1 MEAVEE
7 DQDPKSPTG
16 SAYPI
21 ITILFFNIT
30 NIRLRLRLDMTG
42 VTTMNPPA
50 TVGPVQPVARAAAM
64 VTAVARHKIWPIIS
78 FLWRRNSLDLKSKV
92 KNNHFHLE
100 IPFCLPGFK
109 RDPSFF
115 HPCTIRHCSRPNH
128 KTWRDLLDRPCLPN
142 QNLMSF
148 ILLMKYCQGL
158 SEKHQRDR
166 VAIRFRL
173 RLLLDIIEKIKHT
186 NTNDHQPLTIKVGY
200 ACKDLT
206 YFSGSYK
213 DTRYIA
219 KSF

>member
-1 MEAVEE
+1 MEAVGE

-21 ITILFFNIT
+21 ILFFNIT

-50 TVGPVQPVARAAAM
+50 TVGPVQLQPVARASAM
-64 VTAVARHKIWPIIS
+64 VTAAARHRTAAGIMGRFHKIWPIIS
-78 FLWRRNSLDLKSKV
+78 FLWKRNSLDLRSKV
-92 KNNHFHLE
+92 RNKHFHLE

-115 HPCTIRHCSRPNH
+115 HPCTIHHCSRPNH

-158 SEKHQRDR
+158 SEKHQRDK
-166 VAIRFRL
+166 VATRFRL

-186 NTNDHQPLTIKVGY
+186 NTNDHQPLTIKV
-200 ACKDLT
+200 C
-206 YFSGSYK
+206 
-213 DTRYIA
+213 
-219 KSF
+219 